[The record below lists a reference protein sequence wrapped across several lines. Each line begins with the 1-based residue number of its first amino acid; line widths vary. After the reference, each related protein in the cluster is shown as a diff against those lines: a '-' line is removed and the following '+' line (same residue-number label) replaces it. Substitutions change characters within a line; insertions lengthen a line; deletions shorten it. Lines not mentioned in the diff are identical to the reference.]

1 MSNMSAA
8 EPDLDVTSPTPT
20 SGRRKRGAVTR
31 GDVLTGALDL
41 VDREGLDALSMRR
54 LAGHLDVETMS
65 LYKRVAS
72 KDDLLAGIAEVLW
85 AEVAAAAPPD
95 TDWRAW
101 LTAYGHAIRTVA
113 MDHPNAVSLLVAG
126 EVFPPAL
133 LEVIAT
139 QLDHVESKGGSRS
152 DAVNAMCTVT
162 AFALGCAMAERACFG
177 PDHKAASERQQIRR
191 IARALPPDTSDRIL
205 DTALAVCGCDPDD
218 MFHQGLD
225 LIIRGSCADC
235 A

>member
-1 MSNMSAA
+1 MSTMSAA
-8 EPDLDVTSPTPT
+8 ARDLDVAPSTPT
-20 SGRRKRGAVTR
+20 KGRRKRGALTR
-31 GDVLTGALDL
+31 SDVLTGALDL
-41 VDREGLDALSMRR
+41 VDRDGLDALSMRR

-72 KDDLLAGIAEVLW
+72 KDDLLAGMAEVLW
-85 AEVAAAAPPD
+85 DEIAAAAPPD
-95 TDWRAW
+95 ADWRAW

-113 MDHPNAVSLLVAG
+113 MAHPNAVSLLVAG

-139 QLDHVESKGGSRS
+139 QLDHVASKGGART
-152 DAVNAMCTVT
+152 DAINAMCTVT
-162 AFALGCAMAERACFG
+162 AFALGCTMAERACLG
-177 PDHKAASERQQIRR
+177 PDHGASSERQQFRR

-225 LIIRGSCADC
+225 LIIRGSCTNC

>member
-1 MSNMSAA
+1 MRTV
-8 EPDLDVTSPTPT
+8 EPDPDAPATPMPKA
-20 SGRRKRGAVTR
+20 RRRRGSVTR
-31 GDVLTGALDL
+31 DNVLRAALDL
-41 VDREGLDALSMRR
+41 VDRDGLDALSMRR

-85 AEVAAAAPPD
+85 AEVAAAAAPSV
-95 TDWRAW
+95 DWRAW
-101 LTAYGHAIRTVA
+101 LGAFGHAIRTVA
-113 MDHPNAVSLLVAG
+113 MAHPHAVSLLVAG

-139 QLDHVESKGGSRS
+139 QLEHVESRGVSRS

-162 AFALGCAMAERACFG
+162 AFALGCTMAERACFG
-177 PDHKAASERQQIRR
+177 PDHKATSERQQIRR
-191 IARALPPDTSDRIL
+191 IARALPPDTDDRIL
-205 DTALAVCGCDPDD
+205 DTALTVCGCDPDD

-225 LIIRGSCADC
+225 LIIRGSCTGCD
-235 A
+235 